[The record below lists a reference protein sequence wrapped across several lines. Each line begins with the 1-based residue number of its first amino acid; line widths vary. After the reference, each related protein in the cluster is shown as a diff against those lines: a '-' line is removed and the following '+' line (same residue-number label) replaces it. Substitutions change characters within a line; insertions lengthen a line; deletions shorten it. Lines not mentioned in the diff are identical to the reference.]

1 MYVCNM
7 YTYINHKPSF
17 QWRQDFRS
25 SFFFSHENMSLLV
38 GWLKNRMNK
47 TRYISSY
54 SNNTYIIY
62 VYIYNIYIHISV
74 ILPKVR
80 TVNSHNFTRILLSI
94 FFGVTIHKYEKYW
107 TLKLLATHSCNTL
120 TNSSCGSLCT
130 GGFHVSGFPFSTSET
145 FTSPESNKVVPHS

>member
-1 MYVCNM
+1 M

-17 QWRQDFRS
+17 QWREDFRS

-62 VYIYNIYIHISV
+62 VYIYIIYIYIFQSSSQKLEQW
-74 ILPKVR
+74 IL
-80 TVNSHNFTRILLSI
+80 TILLEFYFLS
-94 FFGVTIHKYEKYW
+94 FLGVTIHKYEKYW

-120 TNSSCGSLCT
+120 TKSSCGSLCT